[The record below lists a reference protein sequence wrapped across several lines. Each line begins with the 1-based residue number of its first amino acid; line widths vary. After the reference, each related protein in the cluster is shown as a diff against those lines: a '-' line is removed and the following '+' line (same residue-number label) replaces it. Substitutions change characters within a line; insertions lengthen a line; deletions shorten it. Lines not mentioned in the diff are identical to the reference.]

1 MLPTVRDTLIWPIP
15 GLISC
20 SGVIIHMLRRS
31 IFKGGISKVAS
42 LFVQLSTSVSR
53 VVAISDRCVV
63 DVRVCRSI
71 QGVGSTFV

>member
-1 MLPTVRDTLIWPIP
+1 MEL
-15 GLISC
+15 S
-20 SGVIIHMLRRS
+20 S
-31 IFKGGISKVAS
+31 ICYVEASSKVAS
-42 LFVQLSTSVSR
+42 QKWHLFVQLSTSVSR